1 MKCPHWAPLPPKDGH
16 GEVGLMKPTEL
27 NRPNTSCC
35 LHLQNSLDKLDLPLL
50 NKDGI
55 RFHTFSVGVELKFQA
70 DDLVR
75 CKHEVSN
82 LEE

>member
-1 MKCPHWAPLPPKDGH
+1 MSPL
-16 GEVGLMKPTEL
+16 
-27 NRPNTSCC
+27 
-35 LHLQNSLDKLDLPLL
+35 LHLQNSLGELDWPLL

-82 LEE
+82 LEK